1 MSVAAEMCYSLGYM
15 SADFSQW
22 FKTYLTNRCM
32 LCGRKQYGMIILELS
47 SYLLEIPI
55 DAYTT
60 LSQFWLAAQHSAKS
74 TASWSVNIGSKCED
88 NFKH

>member
-1 MSVAAEMCYSLGYM
+1 
-15 SADFSQW
+15 
-22 FKTYLTNRCM
+22 
-32 LCGRKQYGMIILELS
+32 MIILELS

-74 TASWSVNIGSKCED
+74 TASWLVIIGSICED
-88 NFKH
+88 NFEHLRALFH